1 MEQQGGWTDG
11 GRLRSGRRRRR
22 SCTGQVVRRYAGWR
36 RQLLPGQPNGRQLYR
51 SRLGDASTTSTT
63 GFSTGERGNPAHLAL
78 LLLRAGDIETNPGP
92 RRTYP
97 CGNCG
102 GNVSG
107 SSLCCR
113 VCLTW
118 WHGRCARVL
127 PCTISRMARTGE
139 DWTCQRC
146 EDQTR
151 AAVSLAAAQSDTSEE
166 RQPPTTNPRRS
177 RPGRRR
183 RGARRRAAEGQ
194 RPTTDLRVLQ
204 WNADG
209 ARSKRTELEKLLEDL
224 KPSIVAIQ
232 ETKLRA
238 CDNFQVRGY
247 NTIRKD
253 RTRGRRDG
261 PITGGGVATLVREGL
276 TYRSMDQQTTTA
288 KDETTD
294 VSWWKSETGNA
305 NSKYST
311 YTYHQYGREP
321 DVMTGPRILPQTTGQ
336 AILMS
341 SSVVT

>member
-1 MEQQGGWTDG
+1 
-11 GRLRSGRRRRR
+11 
-22 SCTGQVVRRYAGWR
+22 
-36 RQLLPGQPNGRQLYR
+36 
-51 SRLGDASTTSTT
+51 
-63 GFSTGERGNPAHLAL
+63 
-78 LLLRAGDIETNPGP
+78 
-92 RRTYP
+92 
-97 CGNCG
+97 
-102 GNVSG
+102 
-107 SSLCCR
+107 
-113 VCLTW
+113 
-118 WHGRCARVL
+118 
-127 PCTISRMARTGE
+127 MARTGE
-139 DWTCQRC
+139 DWTCLRC

-194 RPTTDLRVLQ
+194 RPTTDLTVLQ

-209 ARSKRTELEKLLEDL
+209 VRSKRTELEKLLEDL

-276 TYRSMDQQTTTA
+276 PYRSMDQQTTA
-288 KDETTD
+288 ANDETTD
-294 VSWWKSETGNA
+294 ALLVEVGDRQRKLKILNTYVPPIRQGTGRDDRTQNF
-305 NSKYST
+305 T
-311 YTYHQYGREP
+311 P
-321 DVMTGPRILPQTTGQ
+321 DHWPSDPNVLICGDVNGHSR
-336 AILMS
+336 S
-341 SSVVT
+341 